1 MSVFHQKSLSSFY
14 KNRLMLKQQL
24 QQKLQQKLSPQQ
36 IQIIRLLEL
45 TELELEERVKQEL
58 VENPA
63 LEEGGESLY
72 PENESQDDGPQ
83 ESAEEL
89 SLADYRS
96 EDDIPDY
103 RLEADNF
110 SRKERREEI
119 PFSGNSSFHDFLERQ
134 LGERSLTD
142 QETKIAEYIIGNI
155 DDNGYLQRPIAAI
168 SDDLIFQIGIDV
180 SVEKLDELLQLIQD
194 FEPAGVGASNLR
206 ECLMLQLE
214 RKEGNPA
221 TLLAYN
227 ILENSFEEFTKKHY
241 DKIIRQYEI
250 TETELKNAI
259 QEITQLNPKPGSA
272 WNNSFSDE
280 MSHIIP
286 DFIVESQDGELTVN
300 MSNSNMPELRISKDY
315 QEMFD
320 DYNGNKANQTKE
332 KKDALLFVKQKLDAA
347 QWFVNAIKQRN
358 HTLMSTMQA
367 IVEIQRDFFLTGD
380 ESTLKP
386 MILRD
391 VAERSGFDISTIS
404 RASNSK
410 YVQTNFGVF
419 PLKYFFSESLQ
430 NDSGEEI
437 SSREIKRI
445 LQDFVNNEDKR
456 KPLSDEKLCDM
467 LQDKGYVIAR
477 RTVAKYREQLSIP
490 VARLR
495 KEI

>member
-1 MSVFHQKSLSSFY
+1 MKTTY
-14 KNRLMLKQQL
+14 
-24 QQKLQQKLSPQQ
+24 
-36 IQIIRLLEL
+36 
-45 TELELEERVKQEL
+45 
-58 VENPA
+58 
-63 LEEGGESLY
+63 
-72 PENESQDDGPQ
+72 
-83 ESAEEL
+83 
-89 SLADYRS
+89 
-96 EDDIPDY
+96 PDY

>member
-1 MSVFHQKSLSSFY
+1 
-14 KNRLMLKQQL
+14 MLKQQL

-155 DDNGYLQRPIAAI
+155 DDNGYLQRPITAI

>member
-315 QEMFD
+315 QGMFD

>member
-1 MSVFHQKSLSSFY
+1 
-14 KNRLMLKQQL
+14 MLKQQL

-347 QWFVNAIKQRN
+347 QWFVNAVKQRN

>member
-1 MSVFHQKSLSSFY
+1 M
-14 KNRLMLKQQL
+14 
-24 QQKLQQKLSPQQ
+24 P
-36 IQIIRLLEL
+36 I
-45 TELELEERVKQEL
+45 TAVKTT
-58 VENPA
+58 
-63 LEEGGESLY
+63 Y
-72 PENESQDDGPQ
+72 
-83 ESAEEL
+83 
-89 SLADYRS
+89 
-96 EDDIPDY
+96 PDY

>member
-1 MSVFHQKSLSSFY
+1 
-14 KNRLMLKQQL
+14 MLKQQL

-315 QEMFD
+315 QGMFD

>member
-1 MSVFHQKSLSSFY
+1 
-14 KNRLMLKQQL
+14 
-24 QQKLQQKLSPQQ
+24 
-36 IQIIRLLEL
+36 
-45 TELELEERVKQEL
+45 
-58 VENPA
+58 
-63 LEEGGESLY
+63 
-72 PENESQDDGPQ
+72 
-83 ESAEEL
+83 
-89 SLADYRS
+89 
-96 EDDIPDY
+96 
-103 RLEADNF
+103 
-110 SRKERREEI
+110 
-119 PFSGNSSFHDFLERQ
+119 
-134 LGERSLTD
+134 
-142 QETKIAEYIIGNI
+142 
-155 DDNGYLQRPIAAI
+155 
-168 SDDLIFQIGIDV
+168 
-180 SVEKLDELLQLIQD
+180 
-194 FEPAGVGASNLR
+194 
-206 ECLMLQLE
+206 
-214 RKEGNPA
+214 
-221 TLLAYN
+221 
-227 ILENSFEEFTKKHY
+227 
-241 DKIIRQYEI
+241 
-250 TETELKNAI
+250 
-259 QEITQLNPKPGSA
+259 
-272 WNNSFSDE
+272 

>member
-1 MSVFHQKSLSSFY
+1 
-14 KNRLMLKQQL
+14 MLKQQL

-58 VENPA
+58 AENPA

>member
-1 MSVFHQKSLSSFY
+1 
-14 KNRLMLKQQL
+14 MLKQQL

-89 SLADYRS
+89 SLADYRN

-110 SRKERREEI
+110 SRNEHREEI

-168 SDDLIFQIGIDV
+168 SDDLIFQVGIDV
-180 SVEKLDELLQLIQD
+180 SVEKLDGLLQLIQD

-250 TETELKNAI
+250 TETQLKNAI
-259 QEITQLNPKPGSA
+259 QEITQLNPKPGNA

-300 MSNSNMPELRISKDY
+300 MSNNNMPELKISKDY

-367 IVEIQRDFFLTGD
+367 IVEIQRNFFLTGD

-477 RTVAKYREQLSIP
+477 RTIAKYREQLSIP

>member
-1 MSVFHQKSLSSFY
+1 
-14 KNRLMLKQQL
+14 MLKQQL

-72 PENESQDDGPQ
+72 PENELQDDGPQ

>member
-1 MSVFHQKSLSSFY
+1 
-14 KNRLMLKQQL
+14 MLKQQL

-286 DFIVESQDGELTVN
+286 DFIV
-300 MSNSNMPELRISKDY
+300 
-315 QEMFD
+315 
-320 DYNGNKANQTKE
+320 
-332 KKDALLFVKQKLDAA
+332 
-347 QWFVNAIKQRN
+347 
-358 HTLMSTMQA
+358 
-367 IVEIQRDFFLTGD
+367 
-380 ESTLKP
+380 
-386 MILRD
+386 
-391 VAERSGFDISTIS
+391 
-404 RASNSK
+404 
-410 YVQTNFGVF
+410 
-419 PLKYFFSESLQ
+419 
-430 NDSGEEI
+430 
-437 SSREIKRI
+437 
-445 LQDFVNNEDKR
+445 
-456 KPLSDEKLCDM
+456 
-467 LQDKGYVIAR
+467 
-477 RTVAKYREQLSIP
+477 
-490 VARLR
+490 
-495 KEI
+495 

>member
-1 MSVFHQKSLSSFY
+1 
-14 KNRLMLKQQL
+14 MLKQQL